1 MSKKYLSKFAVI
13 AAVAAASQGAFAAA
27 NDTGTVNFEGEIVNS
42 ICSIAPESQNMK
54 VFLGKIAAK
63 TFKAAGDE
71 SLPAD
76 FTIKLLDCPAP
87 DATTGKASVATVTF
101 LGQKD
106 RTDATLLLIDNAGQV
121 GGVDAAKGVGIEI
134 SDSAN
139 TRIDMG
145 AASGGYNL
153 GEGTNSLR
161 FKANY
166 KSTVAAVTAGPAN
179 ASTTFQVDYK

>member
-13 AAVAAASQGAFAAA
+13 ATVAAASQGAFAAA

-54 VFLGKIAAK
+54 VYLGKIAAK

-71 SLPAD
+71 SLPQD

-87 DATTGKASVATVTF
+87 VNGKASVATVTF

-121 GGVDAAKGVGIEI
+121 GGVDAATGVGIEI

-153 GEGTNSLR
+153 GEGTNALK